1 MKLFDFDGTLV
12 DSNGVWDEIDVRF
25 LQRRGLTPTREY
37 CETVGH
43 SIFPIAAQFTR
54 EYYHLDMEPQAI
66 MDEWLSMARDAY
78 EHQVP
83 LKPGAAEYLAQ
94 CAAEGTPM
102 ALFTACVPE
111 LCRAA
116 LDRHGLTKY
125 FSRVIYVQEM
135 GLEKRNPE
143 SFRLALEQLGVPG
156 SACTMYE
163 DSPGACEA
171 AKTAGLTV
179 VGVYDRFYAAHEE
192 KMRRLCDCYVYSFTE
207 LLA

>member
-1 MKLFDFDGTLV
+1 
-12 DSNGVWDEIDVRF
+12 
-25 LQRRGLTPTREY
+25 
-37 CETVGH
+37 
-43 SIFPIAAQFTR
+43 
-54 EYYHLDMEPQAI
+54 
-66 MDEWLSMARDAY
+66 MARDAY

-83 LKPGAAEYLAQ
+83 LKPGAAEYLEQ
-94 CAAEGTPM
+94 CAAQGTPM

-116 LDRHGLTKY
+116 LERHGLKQY

-135 GLEKRNPE
+135 GLEKRNPK
-143 SFRLALEQLGVPG
+143 SFQLALEQLGVPA

-171 AKTAGLTV
+171 AKAAGLTV

>member
-1 MKLFDFDGTLV
+1 MWRMMTPRTSIPSA
-12 DSNGVWDEIDVRF
+12 SNWQGPVWRTTS
-25 LQRRGLTPTREY
+25 RM
-37 CETVGH
+37 
-43 SIFPIAAQFTR
+43 AAAAASGQ
-54 EYYHLDMEPQAI
+54 
-66 MDEWLSMARDAY
+66 
-78 EHQVP
+78 
-83 LKPGAAEYLAQ
+83 PGAAEYLAQ

-111 LCRAA
+111 LCRSA
-116 LDRHGLTKY
+116 LDRHGLSKY

-163 DSPGACEA
+163 DSPGACAA
-171 AKTAGLTV
+171 AKAAGLTV